1 MARGSRTKVSRSH
14 LSAERMERAAMEALH
29 GAASESLTHSLGLKQ
44 AVVDGAFVSIAA
56 GDPSILLNR
65 TLGLGLET
73 PATPDTIAAIRR
85 LYADAGAGRFFLHLH
100 EAAQPPEIVDWL
112 AQTGMK
118 PHRRWVKFIRD
129 TDTSWNARTD
139 LHIAEATAETA
150 AAFGRI
156 AASGFDLTP
165 TGGELLA
172 QLVGRPGW
180 HIFLGFAGD
189 EPVGTGALFVD
200 GEVGWCDWAATRP
213 EYRGHGSQSALLA
226 TRIDQA
232 RALGCRTLYATTGE
246 AVPGD
251 PQHSYHNLPRA
262 GFRELYC
269 RDNYIPAD

>member
-1 MARGSRTKVSRSH
+1 MAHGPLTAVSTSH
-14 LSAERMERAAMEALH
+14 LTAERMERAAMEALH
-29 GAASESLTHSLGLKQ
+29 SAASESLTRSLGLKQ

-73 PATPDTIAAIRR
+73 PATPDTIDAIRR
-85 LYADAGAGRFFLHLH
+85 LYADAGVGRFFLHVH

-112 AQTGMK
+112 AQAGMK

-129 TDTSWNARTD
+129 TDTPWEGNTD
-139 LHIAEATAETA
+139 LRIGEATPETA

-180 HIFLGFAGD
+180 HVYLGFSAD

-200 GEVGWCDWAATRP
+200 GDAGWCDWAATRP

-226 TRIDQA
+226 RRIEQA

-251 PQHSYHNLPRA
+251 PQHSYHNLLRA
-262 GFRELYC
+262 GFRELYS
-269 RDNYIPAD
+269 RDNYVPAH